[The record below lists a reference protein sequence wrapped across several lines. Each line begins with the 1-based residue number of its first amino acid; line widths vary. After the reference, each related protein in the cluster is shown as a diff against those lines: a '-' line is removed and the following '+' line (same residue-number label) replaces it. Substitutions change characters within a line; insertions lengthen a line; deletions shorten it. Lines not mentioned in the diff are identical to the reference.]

1 MKRDRKHKLGKLK
14 LAAMNARLN
23 RIRLSYP
30 KEFHRIPKDITKV
43 NSMIAVELRHLLLYT
58 GPYIFSG
65 MLL

>member
-1 MKRDRKHKLGKLK
+1 MKRDRKHKLGKLE

-23 RIRLSYP
+23 RIRLSYS

-43 NSMIAVELRHLLLYT
+43 HSMKAVELRHLLLYT